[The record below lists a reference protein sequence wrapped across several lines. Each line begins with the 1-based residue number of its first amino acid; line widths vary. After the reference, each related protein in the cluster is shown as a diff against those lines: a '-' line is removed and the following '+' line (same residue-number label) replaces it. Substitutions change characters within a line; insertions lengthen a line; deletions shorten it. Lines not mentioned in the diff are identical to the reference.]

1 MISVIDPSKVNLMAL
16 RLMMMTMVVMQVS
29 HKTQYVIKKAGGNV
43 TLDCTDFTGEQEA
56 AWRKLGG
63 QSSFDSDLD
72 FEGEL
77 IL

>member
-1 MISVIDPSKVNLMAL
+1 MISVIDPSKVTLMAL

-56 AWRKLGG
+56 TWRKLGG
-63 QSSFDSDLD
+63 PSSFDSDLD
-72 FEGEL
+72 FEGK
-77 IL
+77 

>member
-16 RLMMMTMVVMQVS
+16 RSMMMTMVVMQVS

-63 QSSFDSDLD
+63 SSSFDSY
-72 FEGEL
+72 
-77 IL
+77 ILYNLLGGW